1 MLTTLNLSNQ
11 IPIEEFLSNPE
22 EGIIYE
28 VPENDKIIEKLIEVY
43 KKQPEAP
50 ANINEEEDDS
60 TEPVVISANEASKN
74 LEIAHVYLL
83 QQENSKEQL
92 RQVNA
97 LERYVNLKKIKFN
110 ETNHNESIFLANYNI
125 NMQ

>member
-1 MLTTLNLSNQ
+1 MPTSSDLTQMLTTLNLPNQ

-22 EGIIYE
+22 EEIIYE
-28 VPENDKIIEKLIEVY
+28 VPENDKIIEKLIEIY

-50 ANINEEEDDS
+50 ADINEEEDDS
-60 TEPVVISANEASKN
+60 TEPVIISANETSKN
-74 LEIAHVYLL
+74 LEIVHVYLL

-97 LERYVNLKKIKFN
+97 LEQYINLKKINSMKQTTMNQF
-110 ETNHNESIFLANYNI
+110 F
-125 NMQ
+125 